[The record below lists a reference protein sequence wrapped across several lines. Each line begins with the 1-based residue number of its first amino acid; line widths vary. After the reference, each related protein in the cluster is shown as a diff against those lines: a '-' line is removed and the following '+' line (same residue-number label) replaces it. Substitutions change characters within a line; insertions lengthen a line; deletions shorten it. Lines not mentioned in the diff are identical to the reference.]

1 MLKLLSYA
9 LYSLLRRWRK
19 QMALVIIYALV
30 VAFYASVVF
39 FTTSL
44 KYETRTVL
52 QDVPELWVQKLAGG
66 RLVPMPTGFLDS
78 LKNIRGVKKV
88 IPRIWGYN
96 FDSPTGAVFTVIGSD
111 SLLQG
116 LDMVQST
123 HQGKLKA
130 GMALCGTGF
139 LELRKIGIG
148 DQLTIY
154 DDKGEVKSFKVVG
167 SFKASSDLL
176 TRDLII
182 LPTQAAQEI
191 LGLKSD
197 EITDVSLRI
206 SNENEIENIGRKLDL
221 QFSGIR
227 VVTKDQLSAT
237 YETLFS
243 WRGGIFIYG
252 TILAIFAFLIL
263 AWERASGLS
272 AEDRKELG
280 VLKAVGWQI
289 SDVLWMKFWEG
300 VIISLTATLS
310 GMIFAYLHVFFFQ
323 APLLKPFLIGWS
335 ELYPSYDLFPVFDMG
350 SFLAIFSLSV
360 IPYLTAT
367 LVPAWRGAITD
378 PAEIMQ
384 G

>member
-1 MLKLLSYA
+1 MLRLLSYA
-9 LYSLLRRWRK
+9 LSSLLRRWRK
-19 QMALVIIYALV
+19 QVALVVIFALV

-44 KYETRTVL
+44 KYETRSVL
-52 QDVPELWVQKLAGG
+52 QDVPELWIQKLAGG
-66 RLVPMPTGFLDS
+66 RLVPMPVSFIDS
-78 LKNIRGVKKV
+78 LKNIRGVSAV
-88 IPRIWGYN
+88 VPRVWGYN
-96 FDSPTGAVFTVIGSD
+96 YDSPTGAVFTIIGSD
-111 SLLQG
+111 SLVSG
-116 LDMVQST
+116 LEMVKT
-123 HQGKLKA
+123 KHKGALEED
-130 GMALCGTGF
+130 MALCGTGF
-139 LELRKIGIG
+139 LELRKINIG
-148 DQLTIY
+148 DRLTVY
-154 DDKGEVKSFKVVG
+154 DDDGDVKSFKIVG
-167 SFKASSDLL
+167 AFKSSSDLL
-176 TRDLII
+176 TRDLVI
-182 LPTQAAQEI
+182 LPYKAAQKI
-191 LGLKSD
+191 LGLKPTQV
-197 EITDVSLRI
+197 TDVSLRI

-221 QFSGIR
+221 RFSGIR

-237 YETLFS
+237 YEALFS

-310 GMIFAYLHVFFFQ
+310 GTILAYIHVFFLQ

-335 ELYPSYDLFPVFDMG
+335 ELYPSYDLFPVLDLS

-367 LVPAWRGAITD
+367 LIPAWRGAITD
-378 PAEIMQ
+378 PAEVMQ

>member
-1 MLKLLSYA
+1 MFNLLSYA
-9 LYSLLRRWRK
+9 LHSLLRRWRK
-19 QMALVIIYALV
+19 QVALVVIYALV

-44 KYETRTVL
+44 KYETRAVL

-66 RLVPMPTGFLDS
+66 RLVPMPASFVDS
-78 LKNIRGVKKV
+78 LKNIRG
-88 IPRIWGYN
+88 IQSISPRIWGYN
-96 FDSPTGAVFTVIGSD
+96 YDSPTGAVFTVIGSD
-111 SLLQG
+111 SLVQG
-116 LDMVQST
+116 LNMVQTS
-123 HQGKLKA
+123 HKGKLT
-130 GMALCGTGF
+130 GEQALCGTGF
-139 LELRKIGIG
+139 LELRRLRIG
-148 DQLTIY
+148 DRLTIY
-154 DDKGEVKSFKVVG
+154 DDTGDAKSFEIVG
-167 SFKASSDLL
+167 SFTAASDLL
-176 TRDLII
+176 TRDLIV
-182 LPTQAAQEI
+182 LPTKAAKQI
-191 LGLKSD
+191 LGLKPD
-197 EITDVSLRI
+197 QVTDVSLRI
-206 SNENEIENIGRKLDL
+206 SNSNEIENIGRKLDL
-221 QFSGIR
+221 RFGGIR

-237 YETLFS
+237 YEALFS

-300 VIISLTATLS
+300 VIISLSATL
-310 GMIFAYLHVFFFQ
+310 GGIIVAYVHVFIFQ

-350 SFLAIFSLSV
+350 SFLAICSLSV

-378 PAEIMQ
+378 PAEVMQ
-384 G
+384 D

>member
-1 MLKLLSYA
+1 MFNLLSYA
-9 LYSLLRRWRK
+9 LHSLLRRWRK
-19 QMALVIIYALV
+19 QVALVVIYALV

-44 KYETRTVL
+44 KHETRAVL

-66 RLVPMPTGFLDS
+66 RLVPMPTSFLDS
-78 LKNIRGVKKV
+78 LKNIRGVQAV
-88 IPRIWGYN
+88 VPRVWGYN

-111 SLLQG
+111 SLVQG
-116 LDMVQST
+116 LEMVQTT
-123 HQGKLKA
+123 HKGKLEA

-139 LELRKIGIG
+139 LELRKIGVG
-148 DQLTIY
+148 DRLTIH
-154 DDKGEVKSFKVVG
+154 DDDGEVKSFEVVG
-167 SFKASSDLL
+167 SFTAASDLL
-176 TRDLII
+176 TRDLIV
-182 LPTQAAQEI
+182 LPTKAAQQV
-191 LGLKSD
+191 LGLKTNQV
-197 EITDVSLRI
+197 TDMSLRI
-206 SNENEIENIGRKLDL
+206 NNENEIENIGRKLDL
-221 QFSGIR
+221 RFSGIR

-272 AEDRKELG
+272 ADDRKELG

-300 VIISLTATLS
+300 VIISLTATLG
-310 GMIFAYLHVFFFQ
+310 GMILAYAHVFFFQ

-335 ELYPSYDLFPVFDMG
+335 ELYPSYNLFPVLDMG

-378 PAEIMQ
+378 PAEVMSD
-384 G
+384 